1 VSALTLHTGAMFDTA
16 ARFRA
21 VAIAEAFSWLGL
33 LVGMFF
39 KYATDFGD
47 FGVKVFGPIHGAVFV
62 VYLAVAVFTA
72 WRQRWD
78 VWTTGW
84 ALVSSIPPLAT
95 IIFERWVVRT
105 GKLDPVAV
113 RAAI

>member
-1 VSALTLHTGAMFDTA
+1 MFDTA
-16 ARFRA
+16 TRFRA

-39 KYATDFGD
+39 KYATDLGD
-47 FGVKVFGPIHGAVFV
+47 LGVKVFGPIHGVVFV
-62 VYLAVAVFTA
+62 VYLVVTAFTA
-72 WRQRWD
+72 RQQRWD

-95 IIFERWVVRT
+95 VVFERWVLRT
-105 GKLDPVAV
+105 GKLDPI
-113 RAAI
+113 AARRTI

>member
-1 VSALTLHTGAMFDTA
+1 MFDTA

-47 FGVKVFGPIHGAVFV
+47 LGVKVFGPIHGAVFV
-62 VYLAVAVFTA
+62 IYLAVTAFTA
-72 WRQRWD
+72 REQRWD
-78 VWTTGW
+78 LWTTAW
-84 ALVSSIPPLAT
+84 AFVSSIPPLAT
-95 IIFERWVVRT
+95 IVFERWVLRT
-105 GKLDPVAV
+105 GKLDPVAA
-113 RAAI
+113 RQTI